1 MPTGYDPLFLTTKL
15 ALPKLTAAQKRLQ
28 APLIA
33 SPKVYELKY
42 THFSVVMNKVRR
54 FAFFVATNI
63 DGSQWK
69 VAIKE
74 RTSFVKDKAILASHQ
89 TGQELYDLY
98 KSKTQPDFDQGH
110 IAKFQDPQWGD
121 SATAAIAA
129 TDTMNFTNCLPQHH
143 TLNRGAWKCL
153 EDYIV
158 KQFTINNGAD
168 GCKITVF
175 AGPVLQNTDP
185 FYIQKIEGQPF
196 RIPLLFWKIIVYRNK
211 KKKLS
216 AVAFMMSQNSI
227 LRKYNFVT
235 DSFEE
240 GGNIV
245 AARGG
250 EVVETIEEPE
260 YFDGFT
266 SGEPYQVSINFIEQL
281 TGFNFSLGHYNK
293 PYTKQEPKEIIFKR
307 IEVPPAALANQGE
320 DIEPIDVP
328 VDFEFEGISL

>member
-15 ALPKLTAAQKRLQ
+15 NLPKLTTAQKKLQ

-33 SPKVYELKY
+33 TPKAYELKY
-42 THFSVVMNKVRR
+42 THFSLVMNKVRK

-69 VAIKE
+69 AAVKE
-74 RTSFVKDKAILASHQ
+74 RTKFVKDKAILADYQ
-89 TGQELYDLY
+89 TGSELYDLY
-98 KSKTQPDFDQGH
+98 KSKIQPDFDQGH

-121 SATAAIAA
+121 DTTAALAA

-143 TLNRGAWKCL
+143 TLNRGAWKSL

-158 KQFTINNGAD
+158 KQFTVNSGAD

-175 AGPVLQNTDP
+175 AGPVLLDTDP
-185 FYIQKIEGQPF
+185 FYIQKINNQPF
-196 RIPLLFWKIIVYRNK
+196 RIPCMFWKVIVYRNK

-235 DSFEE
+235 DSFDDE
-240 GGNIV
+240 NIV
-245 AARGG
+245 AGRGE
-250 EVVETIEEPE
+250 EVAIEEPE
-260 YFDGFT
+260 YFENFT
-266 SGEPYQVSINFIEQL
+266 SGEPYQVSVNFIEQL
-281 TGFNFSLGHYNK
+281 TGFNFSISRYNQ

-307 IEVPPAALANQGE
+307 IDVPPSAMANRDEGL
-320 DIEPIDVP
+320 EPADVP